1 MPKKVSA
8 PPIHIESGPPPEFT
22 FEKKI
27 VDLTAALTKTT
38 AQINE
43 NTQKITDMTVL
54 LELVLKKLTK

>member
-1 MPKKVSA
+1 MPKKPNMS
-8 PPIHIESGPPPEFT
+8 PIKIASDPPPEFT

-27 VDLTAALTKTT
+27 VDLTAALTKAT

-43 NTQKITDMTVL
+43 NTQKVTDMTVL